1 MAKQRPNNNG
11 RTKLI
16 VLGGLPGVGKTEIA
30 RELAHQLGAVYL
42 RIDSIEQGLLNS
54 GLVSRIDDS
63 GYCVAYA
70 TAEENLRGGQTV
82 VADCVNPLTITR
94 DAWLNVADRTGVRA
108 IEIEVQCSDPKE
120 HRRRVESRRSDIPG
134 LILPTWEQ
142 VISREYHAWT
152 REHIVLETANRT
164 PEQNVGIL
172 REFLE
177 SRGLSTA

>member
-1 MAKQRPNNNG
+1 MTGLRPNSN
-11 RTKLI
+11 RHRKLI

-70 TAEENLRGGQTV
+70 MAEENLRAGQTV

-94 DAWLNVADRTGVRA
+94 DAWLDVAKRTSVRA

-134 LILPTWEQ
+134 LVLPTWEQ
-142 VISREYHAWT
+142 VVSREYDPWNH
-152 REHIVLETANRT
+152 EHIVLETANLT
-164 PEQNVGIL
+164 PEQNVRL
-172 REFLE
+172 LLELLE
-177 SRGLSTA
+177 SESLSSA